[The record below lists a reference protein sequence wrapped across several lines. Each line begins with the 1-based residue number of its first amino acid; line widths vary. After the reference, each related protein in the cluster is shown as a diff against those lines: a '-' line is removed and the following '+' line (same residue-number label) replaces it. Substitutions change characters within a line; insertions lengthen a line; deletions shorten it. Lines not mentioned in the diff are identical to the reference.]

1 MGMRLE
7 LTRSSD
13 LAIKALGEVAGR
25 EEPVKL
31 ADLADLVG
39 TTPAFLAKIARPLV
53 ARGWLESTPG
63 PHGGY
68 SPGRL
73 AEASVL
79 DVIES
84 VEGPTETG
92 KCVLRGGPCGGAD
105 TCSLHD
111 PWTAARSAL
120 IQALAS
126 QMAVRTTERQGVTR

>member
-1 MGMRLE
+1 MRLE

-13 LAIKALGEVAGR
+13 LAIKALSEVAGR
-25 EEPVKL
+25 EAPVKL
-31 ADLADLVG
+31 ANLAQLVG

-63 PHGGY
+63 PRGGY

-73 AEASVL
+73 TDASVL
-79 DVIES
+79 DVIEA

-120 IQALAS
+120 IQALAH
-126 QMAVRTTERQGVTR
+126 QKAVNETERGGATT